1 MGKEFTKWHKIKTGI
16 DSLERVLFFHERDV
30 WWCSIGLNVGFEQDG
45 KGDDYERPVLIL
57 KKYNLQSFL
66 GVPLTTIKKEGKYYF
81 PLELQTGVKNVLIL
95 SQIRL
100 FSAKRLINKL
110 GQIDKLKFL
119 EIKKALK
126 TNIID

>member
-1 MGKEFTKWHKIKTGI
+1 
-16 DSLERVLFFHERDV
+16 
-30 WWCSIGLNVGFEQDG
+30 
-45 KGDDYERPVLIL
+45 
-57 KKYNLQSFL
+57 
-66 GVPLTTIKKEGKYYF
+66 
-81 PLELQTGVKNVLIL
+81 LQTGVKNVLIL